1 MVGVSVSAVRL
12 YHFVLT
18 TPGLERLAGRTK
30 SIIGLQS
37 HRSQN
42 SQNSHRIPSVSFP
55 QLFLSDCHRFSDRP
69 QELRPRSS

>member
-30 SIIGLQS
+30 SIIGRQS
-37 HRSQN
+37 HR

-55 QLFLSDCHRFSDRP
+55 QLFLNDGHGFSDRT
-69 QELRPRSS
+69 QELCPRNS